1 MPTNQ
6 KTPHLGLNNW
16 LETDKPMRTDFTSD
30 NLLIDEALGG
40 HMKDTTLHLTEEDRT
55 VLSAPAH
62 IMQYFGDGSA
72 STQKTLP
79 FAAGAVLVFATGK
92 PPVEWDAQ
100 GEKLIYHAAL
110 ATKENSGGGISLNGQ
125 TLTVQQTQEGEKETA
140 FYNLNASNTVYGCI
154 AFH

>member
-62 IMQYFGDGSA
+62 IMQYLGM
-72 STQKTLP
+72 
-79 FAAGAVLVFATGK
+79 GARAPRRLCLLR
-92 PPVEWDAQ
+92 PE
-100 GEKLIYHAAL
+100 L
-110 ATKENSGGGISLNGQ
+110 
-125 TLTVQQTQEGEKETA
+125 
-140 FYNLNASNTVYGCI
+140 C
-154 AFH
+154 